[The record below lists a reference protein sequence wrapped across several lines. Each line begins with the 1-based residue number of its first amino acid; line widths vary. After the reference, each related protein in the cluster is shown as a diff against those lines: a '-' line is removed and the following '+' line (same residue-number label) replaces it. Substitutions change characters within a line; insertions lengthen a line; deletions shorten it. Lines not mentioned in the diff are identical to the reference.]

1 MERMSLKVKANRR
14 VVVTG
19 LGVVSP
25 IGIGLSEFWNNLIQ
39 GRSGIREIT
48 RFDASDFPSRIAG
61 EVDFDPL
68 EYLDRREARKMDR
81 FSQMALVCSRMAAE
95 DAGLEGAFDP
105 ERAGVILGTGIGGI
119 ETLSNEY
126 ANFLKQ
132 GPSRVS
138 PFFVPMMIPNMAA
151 GHVSIDLGLKGPINT
166 VVTACASGTN
176 AIGDSFR
183 IIQNGYADVMVTGGT
198 EAPLVPM
205 CLAGFCNMKALSTR
219 NHLGSKASSPFDKN
233 RDGFVI
239 GEGAGSMIIEEL
251 EHAKKRNAKIYA
263 EIIGYG
269 MSSDAYHI
277 TAPAPEGDGARRAMA
292 AAIDDAGL
300 DPSEIDYINAHGTS
314 TPYNDL
320 NETLAIKNLM
330 GPKAYEVMIS
340 STKSMIGH
348 LLGAAGAVETIA
360 TILAIDKGIVPPTI
374 NYEEPDPEC
383 DLDYVPNKAR
393 PYDLKVALKNS
404 FGFGGQNACLV
415 LKRYDG

>member
-383 DLDYVPNKAR
+383 DLDYVPNKVR

>member
-1 MERMSLKVKANRR
+1 MCLKVEANRR

-19 LGVVSP
+19 MGVVSP
-25 IGIGLSEFWNNLIQ
+25 IGTGLSPFWDGLVQ
-39 GRSGIREIT
+39 GKSGIREIT

-68 EYLDRREARKMDR
+68 DYLDRREARKMDR
-81 FSQMALVCSRMAAE
+81 FTQMAVVCARMAAE
-95 DAGLEGAFDP
+95 HANLGNDLDRQ
-105 ERAGVILGTGIGGI
+105 RAGVIIGTGIGGI
-119 ETLSNEY
+119 ETLSIEY
-126 ANFLKQ
+126 ENYMTK
-132 GPSRVS
+132 GPGRVS

-151 GHVSIDLGLKGPINT
+151 GHISIDLGLKGPINT

-176 AIGDSFR
+176 AIGESLR
-183 IIQNGYADVMVTGGT
+183 IIQRGYADVMVTGGT
-198 EAPLVPM
+198 EAPLVPL

-219 NHLGSKASSPFDKN
+219 NDLVSRASSPFDKN

-239 GEGAGSMIIEEL
+239 GEGAGVLVLEEL
-251 EHAKKRNAKIYA
+251 EHARSRNAKVYA
-263 EIIGYG
+263 EVIGYG

-277 TAPAPEGDGARRAMA
+277 TAPAPEGDGARRAMD
-292 AAIDDAGL
+292 AAIRDAGL
-300 DPSEIDYINAHGTS
+300 TPSDIDYINAHGTS
-314 TPYNDL
+314 TPYNDA
-320 NETLAIKNLM
+320 NETQAIKNLM
-330 GPKAYEVMIS
+330 GPRAYQTMIS

-360 TILAIDKGIVPPTI
+360 TILAIDNGIVPPTI

-393 PYDLKVALKNS
+393 QCEIQVALKNS

-415 LKRYDG
+415 IRKLND

>member
-1 MERMSLKVKANRR
+1 MSLKVKANRR